1 MKRRGLYRHAQIHGW
16 KTGLKLNTVL
26 NVASQSRSVSE
37 VTKKTESKI
46 ESIDFPDE
54 YKVLGADLS
63 LKRPSFC
70 LLSIENE
77 DGIAKITDI
86 KFKTVDN
93 KTKVKPHG
101 MLLDEIF
108 DGFAEI
114 WPYGFTIFAVRETEI
129 MKMKVPSE
137 RSLSKVV
144 GLMDWT
150 LWRHAKSEW
159 YSIYPMTIKKLI
171 AGNGKAEKSEVATAL
186 EKYIGKQDY
195 KCDDESDAAAV
206 AIAWLIQHG
215 QIKEI

>member
-1 MKRRGLYRHAQIHGW
+1 MA
-16 KTGLKLNTVL
+16 
-26 NVASQSRSVSE
+26 
-37 VTKKTESKI
+37 KKNESKA

-70 LLSIENE
+70 LLSIKNE
-77 DGIAKITDI
+77 EGTAKITDI
-86 KFKTVDN
+86 KFKTIDN

-108 DGFAEI
+108 DGFASI

-129 MKMKVPSE
+129 MKKKVPSE

-150 LWRHAKSEW
+150 LWRHMQEEW
-159 YSIYPMTIKKLI
+159 YSIYPTTIKKLI
-171 AGNGKAEKSEVATAL
+171 TGNGKAEKSEVAAGL
-186 EKYIGKQDY
+186 EKYIGKIDY

-206 AIAWLIQHG
+206 AIAWLIQQG
-215 QIKEI
+215 QIKEIV